1 MNKTYQVFYST
12 FFYFIIINIMDV
24 PPAAST
30 RIEEL
35 PDETK
40 VAERILADLSVGAED
55 LMLETSDSD
64 TAETIVV
71 QDKTSQYLEILKE
84 NSDYLVIFAASFGV
98 MSQPFMK
105 LIEKTRIMA
114 RFPIHSL
121 GYNSIVSLIM
131 VVIVW
136 ALKLAVSK
144 ALK

>member
-1 MNKTYQVFYST
+1 
-12 FFYFIIINIMDV
+12 MDV

-105 LIEKTRIMA
+105 LIEKTRIMT